1 MCKRFLTKFCLT
13 GHHCVFPKEAPEHT
27 LKRCVQ
33 DEIRNIDCQD
43 IKTGN
48 LFIRPKEQY

>member
-1 MCKRFLTKFCLT
+1 MCQWFLTKVSLT
-13 GHHCVFPKEAPEHT
+13 GHHCIELREAPEHT

-33 DEIRNIDCQD
+33 DEIRNIDCQE

-48 LFIRPKEQY
+48 LFNRPEY